1 VILVVGDP
9 DHLVDVGVVEL
20 AGGAGLAIGPRRE
33 PLAAAEHLHGPRFAR
48 RRVVPGVHGAEAAAA
63 EHVGETVPAGH
74 DATFELPRVGC
85 GCGLGHGP
93 QLAGTAWIP
102 ANPRPQGMVG
112 SVRAS

>member
-1 VILVVGDP
+1 MILVVGDP

-33 PLAAAEHLHGPRFAR
+33 PLAAAEHLHRHRLAR
-48 RRVVPGVHGAEAAAA
+48 RRVVACVHGAEAATA
-63 EHVGETVPAGH
+63 EHVGQPVAAGH

-85 GCGLGHGP
+85 GCRLRHGP

-102 ANPRPQGMVG
+102 ANPRPLGMVG